1 MSAALQGLWA
11 VLCREI
17 AERRLLLLAAALVG
31 LVPLAVPFLPGVA
44 APDPGE
50 IRTGTALALCL
61 VVTAVLA
68 LTLGATVIAGDLS
81 ERRLGFYFSRPLAG
95 WAIWALFL
103 SDHSAVRLM
112 GLGQKKHTLEQQ
124 LASTSQDVTRRA
136 RALRVA
142 DDPDE
147 AARVLRERHN
157 FAAPGERLY
166 RIEKDGSI
174 RTEAPLDSSR

>member
-1 MSAALQGLWA
+1 MRDIGIRIQRYKLS
-11 VLCREI
+11 RY
-17 AERRLLLLAAALVG
+17 R
-31 LVPLAVPFLPGVA
+31 P
-44 APDPGE
+44 PDSLSDRARMG
-50 IRTGTALALCL
+50 
-61 VVTAVLA
+61 
-68 LTLGATVIAGDLS
+68 LTLG
-81 ERRLGFYFSRPLAG
+81 LAA

-112 GLGQKKHTLEQQ
+112 GLGQKKHDLEQQ

-136 RALRVA
+136 RSLRVA

>member
-1 MSAALQGLWA
+1 MRDIGIRIQRYKLSRYRPPDSLSDRARMGLT
-11 VLCREI
+11 
-17 AERRLLLLAAALVG
+17 LLLSA
-31 LVPLAVPFLPGVA
+31 
-44 APDPGE
+44 
-50 IRTGTALALCL
+50 
-61 VVTAVLA
+61 
-68 LTLGATVIAGDLS
+68 
-81 ERRLGFYFSRPLAG
+81 

-112 GLGQKKHTLEQQ
+112 GLGQKKQTLEQQ

>member
-1 MSAALQGLWA
+1 MRDIGIRIQRYKLS
-11 VLCREI
+11 RY
-17 AERRLLLLAAALVG
+17 R
-31 LVPLAVPFLPGVA
+31 P
-44 APDPGE
+44 PDSLSD
-50 IRTGTALALCL
+50 RARM
-61 VVTAVLA
+61 A
-68 LTLGATVIAGDLS
+68 LTLG
-81 ERRLGFYFSRPLAG
+81 LAA

-112 GLGQKKHTLEQQ
+112 GLGQKKHNLEQQ

-136 RALRVA
+136 RELRVA

>member
-1 MSAALQGLWA
+1 MRDIGIRIQRYKLS
-11 VLCREI
+11 RY
-17 AERRLLLLAAALVG
+17 R
-31 LVPLAVPFLPGVA
+31 P
-44 APDPGE
+44 PDSLSDRARMG
-50 IRTGTALALCL
+50 
-61 VVTAVLA
+61 
-68 LTLGATVIAGDLS
+68 LTLG
-81 ERRLGFYFSRPLAG
+81 LAA

-112 GLGQKKHTLEQQ
+112 GLGQKKHNLEQQ

-136 RALRVA
+136 RSLRVA

>member
-1 MSAALQGLWA
+1 MRDIGIRIQRYKLS
-11 VLCREI
+11 RY
-17 AERRLLLLAAALVG
+17 R
-31 LVPLAVPFLPGVA
+31 P
-44 APDPGE
+44 PDSLSDRARMG
-50 IRTGTALALCL
+50 
-61 VVTAVLA
+61 
-68 LTLGATVIAGDLS
+68 LTLG
-81 ERRLGFYFSRPLAG
+81 LAA

-124 LASTSQDVTRRA
+124 LASTSQDVTHRA
-136 RALRVA
+136 RELRVA